1 MAPELGVGLYRG
13 MAVIRRFEER
23 VVELIDAGEIAAH
36 AHEYVGQEA
45 VAIGVASA
53 LRLDDVITSTHRGHG
68 HVLAKGATPA
78 EMFAELL
85 GRESGCN
92 RGRGGSMHIAELSLG
107 IYGANGIVG
116 AGAPIA
122 CGAARIFR
130 DSGSGRVAVPFFGDG
145 AMNQGV
151 VLESLNLAAIWKL
164 PVVFVCENNLYA
176 MTSPIHQMAVG
187 ELHVR
192 AAAFGLGTQV
202 VDGMDVLAVREA
214 ARSLVERARQGE
226 GAGFLECRTYRFSGH
241 FTLERGR
248 DFGYRTAAEIAEW
261 RRRDPLDVLASKL
274 DAESAWASED
284 RNEIDADVAAE
295 IEVAV
300 ETARAGAWP
309 DGNSALDHMYARSY
323 PGFPAG
329 VEG

>member
-1 MAPELGVGLYRG
+1 M
-13 MAVIRRFEER
+13 
-23 VVELIDAGEIAAH
+23 
-36 AHEYVGQEA
+36 
-45 VAIGVASA
+45 
-53 LRLDDVITSTHRGHG
+53 
-68 HVLAKGATPA
+68 
-78 EMFAELL
+78 
-85 GRESGCN
+85 
-92 RGRGGSMHIAELSLG
+92 
-107 IYGANGIVG
+107 
-116 AGAPIA
+116 
-122 CGAARIFR
+122 
-130 DSGSGRVAVPFFGDG
+130 
-145 AMNQGV
+145 
-151 VLESLNLAAIWKL
+151 
-164 PVVFVCENNLYA
+164 VFVCENNLYA